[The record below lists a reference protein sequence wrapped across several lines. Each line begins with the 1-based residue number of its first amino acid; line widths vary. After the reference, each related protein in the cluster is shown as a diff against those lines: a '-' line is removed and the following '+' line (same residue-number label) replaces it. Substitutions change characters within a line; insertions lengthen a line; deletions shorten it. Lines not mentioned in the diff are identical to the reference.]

1 MSQPQGKGEATWVA
15 GGNRRL
21 TARWSVTACSDR
33 AGSGSF
39 GEGTGSAEHTE
50 DAEEAT
56 MLALVVAALVPTA
69 VMTAALALERLE
81 RCVLRHVPMS
91 LDKAHVDRRGD
102 AVDG

>member
-1 MSQPQGKGEATWVA
+1 
-15 GGNRRL
+15 
-21 TARWSVTACSDR
+21 VTACSDR